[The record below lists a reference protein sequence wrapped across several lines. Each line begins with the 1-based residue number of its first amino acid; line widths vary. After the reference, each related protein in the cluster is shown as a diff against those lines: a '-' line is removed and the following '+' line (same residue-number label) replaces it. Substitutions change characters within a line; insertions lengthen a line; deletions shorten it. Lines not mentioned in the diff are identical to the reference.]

1 MLDQVQIASQQ
12 QTVNISAKLI
22 ASIKVLQYSSEELE
36 QAVAQELIENPALEL
51 EEVVQCNRCGAT
63 LTAGLCPNC
72 ERNGDQTTDG
82 RDDLASWD
90 DYRELR
96 GTTSPASDEDT
107 YNPLDFVRS
116 GGTLQEFLM
125 RQLGASLSADDYP
138 IVEYLIGSLD
148 SHGYVTVSV
157 EEAAETL
164 RVPVERIELALSAL
178 QALDP
183 PGIGARDLRECLLI
197 QLRVFEERDET
208 PPLARQLILDYLRT
222 LGEHRFADI
231 AREMGVSSTEIKRV
245 WQFIRANLNPYPAHA
260 FESGDVP
267 GLALGAGAERSVI
280 VRPDVVIRR
289 TEQGGF
295 EAEVVERRRFRFGM
309 NSVYR
314 SLYLQARM
322 QRNGYDS
329 LDESDKQHIRHCQC
343 LDRSPAGVPRQR
355 HSLPQAAHPRRARG
369 LCGPARVHR
378 QPRHGEQVCIA
389 A

>member
-164 RVPVERIELALSAL
+164 RVRVERIELALSAL
-178 QALDP
+178 
-183 PGIGARDLRECLLI
+183 
-197 QLRVFEERDET
+197 
-208 PPLARQLILDYLRT
+208 
-222 LGEHRFADI
+222 
-231 AREMGVSSTEIKRV
+231 
-245 WQFIRANLNPYPAHA
+245 
-260 FESGDVP
+260 
-267 GLALGAGAERSVI
+267 
-280 VRPDVVIRR
+280 
-289 TEQGGF
+289 
-295 EAEVVERRRFRFGM
+295 
-309 NSVYR
+309 
-314 SLYLQARM
+314 
-322 QRNGYDS
+322 
-329 LDESDKQHIRHCQC
+329 
-343 LDRSPAGVPRQR
+343 
-355 HSLPQAAHPRRARG
+355 
-369 LCGPARVHR
+369 
-378 QPRHGEQVCIA
+378 
-389 A
+389 